1 MRRRIIYSHSTT
13 IMSVS
18 ASFFSRL
25 PFTVLLLVV
34 ALQRNCCNHHLAL
47 GMSEIDRMEEY
58 RKRCVRLVVWPSS
71 SSSDAAAARICLPLH
86 FVSQRLLIVLL
97 SSFILPKNSGYKWP
111 LESMVPDTPGWKR
124 ILNRRFE
131 QVRSY
136 FASVVGVIRMLFG
149 FDQGCPLGNTR
160 FIFSCRTCFGRSVLC

>member
-1 MRRRIIYSHSTT
+1 MRGRIIYGHSTT

-18 ASFFSRL
+18 ASFSRL

-58 RKRCVRLVVWPSS
+58 RKRCVHLVVWPSS
-71 SSSDAAAARICLPLH
+71 SSSELLLLGSVFLSI
-86 FVSQRLLIVLL
+86 FVSTLVDR
-97 SSFILPKNSGYKWP
+97 SFILPKNSGYKWP

-131 QVRSY
+131 QVRPY

-149 FDQGCPLGNTR
+149 FDQD
-160 FIFSCRTCFGRSVLC
+160 

>member
-1 MRRRIIYSHSTT
+1 MRGRIIYGHSTT

-71 SSSDAAAARICLPLH
+71 SSSELLLLGSVFLSI
-86 FVSQRLLIVLL
+86 FVSTLVDR
-97 SSFILPKNSGYKWP
+97 SFILPKNSGYKWP

-160 FIFSCRTCFGRSVLC
+160 FIFSCRTCFGRSVLF